1 MAHLPDDDLPSTF
14 DVVVVGTGKRRAI
27 SVSLCVSVP
36 TYLCFFAFVSV
47 SESFLN
53 LMPFF
58 FYRSHTVNISCCCLS
73 SW

>member
-36 TYLCFFAFVSV
+36 TYLCFFLPLSL
-47 SESFLN
+47 SLSLFL
-53 LMPFF
+53 
-58 FYRSHTVNISCCCLS
+58 T
-73 SW
+73 